1 MSSDTADPEEKGH
14 QHSEQHDTEVETDT
28 ATSPLTIDLPDGT
41 ASIAEAIAAHREM
54 LHNPN
59 ENGLA
64 ADEDISHLSEAVGEL
79 SQNLQ
84 QSRRKQQE
92 ATSQVTE
99 LERTVA
105 HQQRQIQELHA
116 VVESLMDILGTKTEW
131 DSFEAA
137 AEDAAEDAT
146 EDAEHSTE

>member
-1 MSSDTADPEEKGH
+1 MNSETAETADEQSH
-14 QHSEQHDTEVETDT
+14 HHSDESNAEVDTD
-28 ATSPLTIDLPDGT
+28 AAPSPLTIDLPDGT
-41 ASIAEAIAAHREM
+41 ASIAEAIGAHREM
-54 LHNPN
+54 LHNPS

-64 ADEDISHLSEAVGEL
+64 SDEDISHLSEAVGDL

-84 QSRRKQQE
+84 QSKQNQQE
-92 ATSQVTE
+92 ADSQVTE

-116 VVESLMDILGTKTEW
+116 VVESLMDILGTETEW
-131 DSFEAA
+131 DSFETAA
-137 AEDAAEDAT
+137 